1 MSCLLWVF
9 LFSSLSLPAPK
20 NALFSV
26 CHPPFF
32 KFHLKPSICLGFKS
46 LKMFLCAVSS
56 LYFLTNLNDFV
67 WYFLL
72 LDFLSNLLTSYTAQV
87 FHPSSH
93 FQYTFIS
100 TIFPHQPTYKTTYLI
115 QLVVSVRHFPFTCDT
130 CWLLLP
136 IMPYA
141 EKLSCWSIGVNV
153 IIKLV
158 KK

>member
-115 QLVVSVRHFPFTCDT
+115 QLVVTQCETFSIHMWYLLAAASNYAI
-130 CWLLLP
+130 CWKAELLK
-136 IMPYA
+136 Y
-141 EKLSCWSIGVNV
+141 WSQCYNQTS
-153 IIKLV
+153 
-158 KK
+158 